1 MITRMSTEGLCSAIL
16 LDKSDPTRL
25 TYREIKDSW
34 GTCANFVR
42 SYGLKDYDPDQI
54 EEALSISRALKEA
67 KIEDEKEES
76 ASGGGGGGGR

>member
-1 MITRMSTEGLCSAIL
+1 
-16 LDKSDPTRL
+16 
-25 TYREIKDSW
+25 
-34 GTCANFVR
+34 VR